1 MTALMLFADLA
12 GLTLAIVFGHLIAA
26 DPFNF
31 LFFDPNE
38 VEHVLILGIV
48 VLTFISGRMY
58 PGAGTNPAE
67 EIKLVTQYSSSALIV
82 GMMLNIVLR
91 SAWLS
96 ATVTLLSISAFSIIN
111 ILLLRW
117 LVRII
122 AAQLGIWGVPVVILA
137 RPAQVEALTQYFLQ
151 RRRLGFMPVLSAT
164 DSENR
169 TTIASVVPVVNLNSL
184 LAGSSSQARL
194 KAVDTILI
202 DASFFGQNF
211 ADNPYMKL
219 LDKFQH
225 IIFISDMGWLEG
237 ASLAIRDFE
246 GLIGVEARRNTL
258 SALWSSLKRIV
269 DFMGALLGMLLLAPF
284 LLIIAVLIKLDS
296 SGPVFYVQPRVG
308 MDGKRIRIYKFRTM
322 LMNAEQALAEHLN
335 LNAAARLE
343 WDQTQKLRGD
353 PRITRVGKFLRK
365 FSIDELPQLFN
376 VLLGDMS
383 LVGPRPLMVDQ
394 IIRYGGGIDIYRG
407 IRPGMTGLWQV
418 SGRNH
423 TTFQERANFDVYYV
437 RHWSI
442 WLDIYIILR
451 TVWVVLSR
459 DGAY

>member
-1 MTALMLFADLA
+1 
-12 GLTLAIVFGHLIAA
+12 
-26 DPFNF
+26 
-31 LFFDPNE
+31 
-38 VEHVLILGIV
+38 
-48 VLTFISGRMY
+48 
-58 PGAGTNPAE
+58 
-67 EIKLVTQYSSSALIV
+67 
-82 GMMLNIVLR
+82 
-91 SAWLS
+91 
-96 ATVTLLSISAFSIIN
+96 
-111 ILLLRW
+111 
-117 LVRII
+117 
-122 AAQLGIWGVPVVILA
+122 
-137 RPAQVEALTQYFLQ
+137 
-151 RRRLGFMPVLSAT
+151 
-164 DSENR
+164 
-169 TTIASVVPVVNLNSL
+169 VPVVNLNSL
-184 LAGSSSQARL
+184 LAGSSIQARL
-194 KAVDTILI
+194 EAVDTILI

-322 LMNAEQALAEHLN
+322 LMNAEQALAEHLH

-343 WDQTQKLRGD
+343 WDQTQKLRDD

-365 FSIDELPQLFN
+365 FSIDEFPQLFN
-376 VLLGDMS
+376 VLLGEMS
-383 LVGPRPLMVDQ
+383 MVGPRPIMVDQ
-394 IIRYGGGIDIYRG
+394 IIRYGAGIDIYRG
-407 IRPGMTGLWQV
+407 IRPGLTGLWQV